1 MIASLSHCHLLIK
14 VFQINVRMGFLCE
27 TFIIARIKHALI
39 LCHINTKFTIDNR
52 FEEKKNIYSKHKRI
66 DGSTFIR

>member
-52 FEEKKNIYSKHKRI
+52 FEEKKKYLFK
-66 DGSTFIR
+66 T